1 MNDALASQVIE
12 KLDTLVRLQAAAL
25 SDRFKTAKDKILFL
39 SGAGLAPKLIA
50 DILGTTPNFV
60 NVTLSKARKAKKT
73 GPKSVEG
80 NHGDLTDGRA
90 RLPLAVPLES

>member
-1 MNDALASQVIE
+1 MNDALANQVIE

-60 NVTLSKARKAKKT
+60 NVTLSKARKARKIGEKALET
-73 GPKSVEG
+73 TSKG
-80 NHGDLTDGRA
+80 LTDDQ
-90 RLPLAVPLES
+90 